1 MKFKV
6 GDKVR
11 ARGNWGTTENGKPVE
26 ATILRLDVNG
36 RVEYSRHLASADT
49 GARDFA
55 YAGQLELVPSPAPIG
70 LDKPEAPHVPIGANG
85 MENKHVDVPPP
96 EPTLLGVGG
105 FRVGDLVITPSG
117 AKGSVAILTS
127 SGYVGVRTTDGMDG
141 EFLPSRLNKQEAP
154 APVEGILQEAL
165 RITDGARARDYGSAK
180 TNHERIALFWKVWD
194 TCAMSSDEDIDAL
207 LNVVEKQTA
216 NNPSD
221 NRASGVA
228 MKMILMKIARHA
240 NTPKRDNLVDIAGYA
255 RCLSRING
263 FEE

>member
-96 EPTLLGVGG
+96 NVTYTAVPT
-105 FRVGDLVITPSG
+105 P
-117 AKGSVAILTS
+117 
-127 SGYVGVRTTDGMDG
+127 
-141 EFLPSRLNKQEAP
+141 P
-154 APVEGILQEAL
+154 EGILQEAL